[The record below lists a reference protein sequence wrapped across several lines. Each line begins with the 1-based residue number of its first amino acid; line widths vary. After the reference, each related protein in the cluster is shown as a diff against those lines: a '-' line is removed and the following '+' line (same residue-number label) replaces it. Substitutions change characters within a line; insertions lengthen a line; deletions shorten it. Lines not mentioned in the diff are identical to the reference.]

1 MRVFFRLPGGETL
14 TSHSI
19 LGNRRMLA
27 IWPYL
32 GISPVT
38 TQWEW
43 SPLIHDAYKRNRQLF
58 VPESSARSSHSGLV
72 ENYAESIPGLLALH
86 VRRGDFQEHC
96 VNLAKWSS
104 NWNAFNM
111 FPEFID
117 KYQTGTTEEETV
129 QIYLTHCFPTIEE
142 IVQKVTQVRIESEQ
156 PLTHIYVMTNGPVA
170 WVAELKEALG
180 SSGDWDQIETSRD
193 LDLTWEQ
200 KYVAQAL
207 DMFVAQRA
215 EVLIGNGVRAIYNF
229 HAGARLT
236 NASSQWS
243 SLTSNVVMLRMAQ
256 DFPPNSNRFW

>member
-1 MRVFFRLPGGETL
+1 
-14 TSHSI
+14 
-19 LGNRRMLA
+19 
-27 IWPYL
+27 
-32 GISPVT
+32 
-38 TQWEW
+38 
-43 SPLIHDAYKRNRQLF
+43 
-58 VPESSARSSHSGLV
+58 
-72 ENYAESIPGLLALH
+72 
-86 VRRGDFQEHC
+86 

-229 HAGARLT
+229 FAGARLT